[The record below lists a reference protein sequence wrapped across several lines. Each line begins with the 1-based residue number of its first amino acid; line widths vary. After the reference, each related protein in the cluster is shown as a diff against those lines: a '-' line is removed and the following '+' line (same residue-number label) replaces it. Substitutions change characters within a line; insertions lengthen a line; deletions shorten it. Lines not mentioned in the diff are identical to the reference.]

1 MRLYQQLERDFRQ
14 QIDSGQL
21 SPGER
26 MPSVR
31 ELCRAKGI
39 SKSTVLAAY
48 TQLEAKGLIE
58 ARTRSGYFV
67 CPRQEQ
73 AELKLPAT
81 SQPEVQPVPV
91 SADQVLLDI
100 MERGA
105 AFDLM
110 PGAPGNDDSP
120 ALRRSLARAQRLQGS
135 QQQLYYDEPQ
145 GSMHLRQQL
154 AQRVAHGGAS
164 VHAEELTITHGC
176 QHALLLA
183 LMATT
188 QPGDVVAVESPGF
201 YGTFQLLETLGLKAL
216 ELPCSAK
223 DGLSPE
229 ALELATEHWN
239 IKALVVSPCFAT
251 PTGASMP
258 EEHKLHILALAEK
271 HEFVVIEDDIY
282 GEIYFDLQRPRSL
295 YSYDT
300 NGAVI
305 LCSSFSKSLSR
316 DLRIGWIVSSRYTDA
331 IKKLK
336 LVTALASSQTLQKGV
351 SDFLSDGG
359 LEKHMRQQRIK
370 YRQQYHQLT
379 QLLNQHIPDMVSCSQ
394 PNGGLSLWLE
404 LPKSVDTL
412 KLYSPAR
419 ESGLILTPGR
429 LFTAQERYFNFL
441 RMSFVHPW
449 TAERQSAVA
458 QLGELIKETRNCG

>member
-1 MRLYQQLERDFRQ
+1 VRLYQKLEQDFRQ

-31 ELCRAKGI
+31 ELCRAKKI

-48 TQLEAKGLIE
+48 THLEAEGLIE
-58 ARTRSGYFV
+58 ARMRSGYFV
-67 CPRQEQ
+67 CQPQQ
-73 AELKLPAT
+73 PELKLPDT
-81 SQPEVQPVPV
+81 SQPKVRPTPV

-105 AFDLM
+105 AFDLK
-110 PGAPGNDDSP
+110 PNAPGNEDS
-120 ALRRSLARAQRLQGS
+120 ASLRRSLARAQRLEGS
-135 QQQLYYDEPQ
+135 QQQLYYDDPQ
-145 GSMHLRQQL
+145 GSLELRQQL
-154 AQRVAHGGAS
+154 AQRIAHGGAS
-164 VHAEELTITHGC
+164 VQADDMTVTHGC

-188 QPGDVVAVESPGF
+188 EPGDVVAVESPGF
-201 YGTFQLLETLGLKAL
+201 YGTFQLLEALGLKAL
-216 ELPCSAK
+216 ELPCSAS

-229 ALELATEHWN
+229 ALELATQHWD
-239 IKALVVSPCFAT
+239 IKALVVSPSFAT

-258 EEHKLHILALAEK
+258 EDHKLQILSLAEK
-271 HEFVVIEDDIY
+271 HQFTIIEDDIY
-282 GEIYFDLQRPRSL
+282 GEIYFDLQRPRSI

-300 NGAVI
+300 KGWVI

-316 DLRIGWIVSSRYTDA
+316 DLRIGWIVSERHIDT

-336 LVTALASSQTLQKGV
+336 IVTALASSQTLQLGV
-351 SDFLSDGG
+351 SNFLSDGG
-359 LEKHMRQQRIK
+359 LEKHMRQQRLK
-370 YRQQYHQLT
+370 YRQQHQQLT
-379 QLLNQHIPDMVSCSQ
+379 QLLNQNIPEVISCSN
-394 PNGGLSLWLE
+394 PKGGLSVWLE
-404 LPKSVDTL
+404 LPKQINTL
-412 KLYSPAR
+412 KLYSKAR
-419 ESGLILTPGR
+419 ERGLILTPGR

-449 TAERQSAVA
+449 TAERKKAVED
-458 QLGELIKETRNCG
+458 LGELVRQEL

>member
-1 MRLYQQLERDFRQ
+1 MRLYQQLERDFHQ

-48 TQLEAKGLIE
+48 AHLEAQGMIE
-58 ARTRSGYFV
+58 ARSRSGYFV
-67 CPRQEQ
+67 CATDSP
-73 AELKLPAT
+73 ELKLPAT
-81 SQPEVQPVPV
+81 SQPKVRPTPV

-110 PGAPGNDDSP
+110 PHAKGNDESP
-120 ALRRSLARAQRLQGS
+120 ALRRSLARAQRLQDS
-135 QQQLYYDEPQ
+135 HQQLYYDEPQ
-145 GSMHLRQQL
+145 GSPELRHQL
-154 AQRVAHGGAS
+154 AQRIAHGGAN
-164 VHAEELTITHGC
+164 VNAEAITITHGC
-176 QHALLLA
+176 QHALLIA

-216 ELPCSAK
+216 ELPCSASE
-223 DGLSPE
+223 GLSPE
-229 ALELATEHWN
+229 ALELATQHWN

-258 EEHKLHILALAEK
+258 EAHKLHILSLAEK
-271 HEFVVIEDDIY
+271 HEFVIVEDDIY

-300 NGAVI
+300 NGSVI
-305 LCSSFSKSLSR
+305 LCSSFSKGLSR
-316 DLRIGWIVSSRYTDA
+316 DLRVGWIVSSRYTDA

-336 LVTALASSQTLQKGV
+336 LVTALASSQTVQKGV

-359 LEKHMRQQRIK
+359 LEKHMRQQRLK
-370 YRQQYHQLT
+370 LRQQYHQLT
-379 QLLNQHIPDMVSCSQ
+379 QLLNQHIPDVVSCSQ

-412 KLYSPAR
+412 KLYSHAQ
-419 ESGLILTPGR
+419 EQGLILTPGR

-449 TAERQSAVA
+449 TPERQHAVKH
-458 QLGELIKETRNCG
+458 LGELITKEL

>member
-1 MRLYQQLERDFRQ
+1 MRLYQQLERDFHQ

-31 ELCRAKGI
+31 ELCRAKGV

-48 TQLEAKGLIE
+48 AHLEAQGLIE
-58 ARTRSGYFV
+58 ARSRSGYFV
-67 CPRQEQ
+67 CSN
-73 AELKLPAT
+73 ADSSALKLPAT
-81 SQPEVQPVPV
+81 SQPKVRPIPV

-105 AFDLM
+105 AFDLI
-110 PGAPGNDDSP
+110 PHAKGDDDSP
-120 ALRRSLARAQRLQGS
+120 GLRRSLARAQRVQDS

-145 GSMHLRQQL
+145 GSPELRHQL
-154 AQRVAHGGAS
+154 AQRIAHGGAS
-164 VHAEELTITHGC
+164 VQAEDITITHGC

-188 QPGDVVAVESPGF
+188 KPGDVVAVESPGF

-216 ELPCSAK
+216 ELPCSSS

-229 ALELATEHWN
+229 ALELATQHWD

-258 EEHKLHILALAEK
+258 EDHKLHILSLAEK
-271 HEFVVIEDDIY
+271 HNFVIIEDDIY

-300 NGAVI
+300 TGSVI

-351 SDFLSDGG
+351 SDYLSDGG
-359 LEKHMRQQRIK
+359 LEKHMRQQRLK

-379 QLLNQHIPDMVSCSQ
+379 QLLNQHIPEVVSCSQ

-404 LPKSVDTL
+404 LPKSIDTL
-412 KLYSPAR
+412 KLYSRAQQQ
-419 ESGLILTPGR
+419 GLILTPGR

-449 TAERQSAVA
+449 TKERQAAVA
-458 QLGELIKETRNCG
+458 RLGELIAEKS

>member
-1 MRLYQQLERDFRQ
+1 MRLYQQLEQDFHQ

-31 ELCRAKGI
+31 ELCRAKSI

-48 TQLEAKGLIE
+48 AQLEAQGLIE
-58 ARTRSGYFV
+58 ARNRSGYFV
-67 CPRQEQ
+67 CGTMEASAPKQ
-73 AELKLPAT
+73 PAT
-81 SQPEVQPVPV
+81 SQPKARPIPV

-105 AFDLM
+105 AFDLI
-110 PGAPGNDDSP
+110 PHGKGDDDSP
-120 ALRRSLARAQRLQGS
+120 GLRRSLARAQRVQNS

-145 GSMHLRQQL
+145 GSLELRHQL
-154 AQRVAHGGAS
+154 AQRIAHGGAS
-164 VHAEELTITHGC
+164 VQAEAITITHGC

-188 QPGDVVAVESPGF
+188 KPGDVVAVESPGF

-216 ELPCSAK
+216 ELPCSSS

-229 ALELATEHWN
+229 ALELATQHWN

-258 EEHKLHILALAEK
+258 EDHKRHILSLAEK
-271 HEFVVIEDDIY
+271 HNFVIIEDDIY

-300 NGAVI
+300 TGSVI

-316 DLRIGWIVSSRYTDA
+316 DLRVGWIVSSRYTDT

-351 SDFLSDGG
+351 SDYLSDGG
-359 LEKHMRQQRIK
+359 LEKHMRQQRLK

-379 QLLNQHIPDMVSCSQ
+379 HLLNRYIPELVSCSQ
-394 PNGGLSLWLE
+394 PNGGLSLWIE

-412 KLYSPAR
+412 KLYSRAQQH
-419 ESGLILTPGR
+419 GLILTPGR

-449 TAERQSAVA
+449 TAGRQTAVKTVA
-458 QLGELIKETRNCG
+458 ALIREHLKD